1 MKIKSLFLACLVTLS
16 VTSCNNDDD
25 ASDVVKVAF
34 KSVES
39 DGESEKA
46 TTTKLTLTFDKEIAG
61 LTADNITL
69 SEGATKGAL
78 TSKGEGV
85 YELAVTDITEEK
97 IITVT
102 ITKSD
107 ITGTPNSQKVEVY
120 KDKEKYSF
128 KNVVAEGA
136 HDATTTSML
145 TLTFDKEIAGF
156 TADNITLSEGATKGD
171 FAPAGKVG
179 DDFTYNLGVT
189 GITEEKEIT
198 VTIAKDNVIVTPNS
212 QTVTVYKAEQS
223 GNTIT
228 IGTDKY
234 EVRLVENGLT
244 IATLLATY
252 TDLAQFI
259 THAKSFV

>member
-85 YELAVTDITEEK
+85 YELAVRSEE
-97 IITVT
+97 
-102 ITKSD
+102 
-107 ITGTPNSQKVEVY
+107 
-120 KDKEKYSF
+120 
-128 KNVVAEGA
+128 
-136 HDATTTSML
+136 HTSEL
-145 TLTFDKEIAGF
+145 
-156 TADNITLSEGATKGD
+156 
-171 FAPAGKVG
+171 
-179 DDFTYNLGVT
+179 
-189 GITEEKEIT
+189 
-198 VTIAKDNVIVTPNS
+198 
-212 QTVTVYKAEQS
+212 QS
-223 GNTIT
+223 P
-228 IGTDKY
+228 DH
-234 EVRLVENGLT
+234 LV
-244 IATLLATY
+244 
-252 TDLAQFI
+252 
-259 THAKSFV
+259 